1 MARLGGA
8 AMALG
13 ILLGIIGYF
22 MSHSTDN
29 PLQQSDGMALAIL
42 GVSVSVVGGVVFLR
56 YSLACFMRLWLAR
69 LILHQDSENRSA

>member
-29 PLQQSDGMALAIL
+29 PLQQRDAMTLATL
-42 GVSVSVVGGVVFLR
+42 GVSVSLVGGVVFLR
-56 YSLACFMRLWLAR
+56 YSLAGFMRLWLAR
-69 LILHQDSENRSA
+69 LILQQDGEDHSA